1 MLSDIAVFTSQV
13 VNHNVV
19 LWSRVY
25 CSLQFLPWT
34 GSWSEEPKWDLALN
48 FRSLLQRHCV
58 SFGKLMVMRQCI
70 SSGTE
75 ALQKWKN
82 ILERQWVI
90 WKTYHEHQPLK
101 NDIGHWEFVPQRW
114 IVNQVLLWCFET
126 FEGHLTIATRPE
138 EKKELDS
145 SHQQCSQS
153 VNSPHFVSFL
163 PNTNV
168 IASIPTLLMKMQLK
182 GQCFNII
189 VEIQSKL
196 RKVLDLLTEN
206 NFQTSKNASIGVFM
220 CKVSISKEM
229 VLKLR

>member
-101 NDIGHWEFVPQRW
+101 KWYWTLRICPPEMDCQSSFTVMFWNIWRTFNDSYQTWGEKRTGFFSPTMQPVSELSPLCEFLAKHKCYCFHTHPIDENAAQR
-114 IVNQVLLWCFET
+114 
-126 FEGHLTIATRPE
+126 
-138 EKKELDS
+138 
-145 SHQQCSQS
+145 S
-153 VNSPHFVSFL
+153 VF
-163 PNTNV
+163 
-168 IASIPTLLMKMQLK
+168 
-182 GQCFNII
+182 
-189 VEIQSKL
+189 
-196 RKVLDLLTEN
+196 
-206 NFQTSKNASIGVFM
+206 
-220 CKVSISKEM
+220 
-229 VLKLR
+229 